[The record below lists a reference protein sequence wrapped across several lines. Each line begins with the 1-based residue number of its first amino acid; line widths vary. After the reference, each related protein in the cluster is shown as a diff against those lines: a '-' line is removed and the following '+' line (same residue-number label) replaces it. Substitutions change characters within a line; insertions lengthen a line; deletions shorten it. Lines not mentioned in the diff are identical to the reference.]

1 MTTVCPSN
9 ITPDQ
14 FTLLLGR
21 RYNRAKK
28 AQGGTG
34 ANQHVAQT
42 GQIVQ
47 SASTA
52 QKLAEE
58 HGVDER
64 TVNRFH
70 RLNRFLSGFYR
81 EVSEL
86 CASWRWLIGC
96 IDATKHLRALP

>member
-1 MTTVCPSN
+1 M
-9 ITPDQ
+9 
-14 FTLLLGR
+14 LLGR

-52 QKLAEE
+52 KKLAEE

-64 TVNRFH
+64 TVRRAGQYAEAVATVEKAVPGFTQAMGAP
-70 RLNRFLSGFYR
+70 RQAVIKAAAIIEKSPSAGFFL
-81 EVSEL
+81 
-86 CASWRWLIGC
+86 
-96 IDATKHLRALP
+96 TPQ